1 MKSELKQKLKKY
13 LKGEGDMSLNISS
26 KRVYFLWG
34 FFFFLIICICLRIYY
49 LMVYSPDWLISKG
62 DDLIVRTQQDDV
74 HRGRILD
81 RNGVELASSVPKHS
95 ISLYR
100 RSFHESKKPKKELD
114 EQLKVLATLV
124 GMPYQI
130 LHDKVYAS
138 NKGEILLAKEVE
150 SFVAA
155 QIKEMGIPG
164 VSQSKIL
171 HRYYPTAEVNAQ
183 LVGITNVDGIG
194 TEGIEKQYNDYL
206 LSIPGQ
212 RRIKKDNKNNI
223 IEYIGTYKEEK
234 KAEDLYLSIDERIQ
248 FKAYTALKYAVEIN
262 QATSGSLVLIDAW
275 TGEILAMVNSPSY
288 NPNNRD
294 NYESRR
300 ARNRAVTDSYEPG
313 STTKPLIA
321 MGALAHNRID
331 WRRVIDCRPFLV
343 NGKRITDSHAMNSG
357 TLSEVIKFSSNTAMA
372 HVALEMKASEIIS
385 TLSIFGYGKKTNL
398 NLVGESAGSLPK
410 ITNKTRISDI
420 ERATMGYG
428 YRLRATPLQIAQA
441 YSIFANKGIRKP
453 LSIIKVDTPPVGTR
467 VLNEAETKRML
478 DALESVVEG
487 GGTGSLARVPGYR
500 IGGKTGTAKVAESG
514 GYGKYYMGSF
524 VGIAPMSNPRF
535 AMAVIINEPH
545 AGKFYGGVVAGPVF
559 SEVMQKTLEL
569 YNIPPDDLNP
579 DGSMKTIKDKDRIL
593 RSKQKKN

>member
-124 GMPYQI
+124 GMPYQT

-428 YRLRATPLQIAQA
+428 YRLR
-441 YSIFANKGIRKP
+441 
-453 LSIIKVDTPPVGTR
+453 
-467 VLNEAETKRML
+467 
-478 DALESVVEG
+478 
-487 GGTGSLARVPGYR
+487 
-500 IGGKTGTAKVAESG
+500 
-514 GYGKYYMGSF
+514 
-524 VGIAPMSNPRF
+524 
-535 AMAVIINEPH
+535 
-545 AGKFYGGVVAGPVF
+545 
-559 SEVMQKTLEL
+559 
-569 YNIPPDDLNP
+569 
-579 DGSMKTIKDKDRIL
+579 
-593 RSKQKKN
+593 

>member
-124 GMPYQI
+124 GMPYQT

-194 TEGIEKQYNDYL
+194 TEGIEKQYND
-206 LSIPGQ
+206 
-212 RRIKKDNKNNI
+212 
-223 IEYIGTYKEEK
+223 
-234 KAEDLYLSIDERIQ
+234 
-248 FKAYTALKYAVEIN
+248 
-262 QATSGSLVLIDAW
+262 
-275 TGEILAMVNSPSY
+275 
-288 NPNNRD
+288 
-294 NYESRR
+294 
-300 ARNRAVTDSYEPG
+300 
-313 STTKPLIA
+313 
-321 MGALAHNRID
+321 
-331 WRRVIDCRPFLV
+331 
-343 NGKRITDSHAMNSG
+343 
-357 TLSEVIKFSSNTAMA
+357 
-372 HVALEMKASEIIS
+372 
-385 TLSIFGYGKKTNL
+385 
-398 NLVGESAGSLPK
+398 
-410 ITNKTRISDI
+410 
-420 ERATMGYG
+420 
-428 YRLRATPLQIAQA
+428 
-441 YSIFANKGIRKP
+441 
-453 LSIIKVDTPPVGTR
+453 
-467 VLNEAETKRML
+467 
-478 DALESVVEG
+478 
-487 GGTGSLARVPGYR
+487 
-500 IGGKTGTAKVAESG
+500 
-514 GYGKYYMGSF
+514 
-524 VGIAPMSNPRF
+524 
-535 AMAVIINEPH
+535 
-545 AGKFYGGVVAGPVF
+545 
-559 SEVMQKTLEL
+559 
-569 YNIPPDDLNP
+569 
-579 DGSMKTIKDKDRIL
+579 
-593 RSKQKKN
+593 